1 MHTAH
6 LSGLTL
12 FSLFVL
18 VVMLGFNWMQDEK
31 ELAENNSCPVH
42 LKPCV
47 ARKEDNYFFA
57 LSKYQHKLEE
67 LLARNPD
74 FVRPSHRLNEV
85 RFYFYLLYAFVL
97 SFCDYWVTVHQC
109 NCGGNYRLQKMQ
121 TYQVI
126 WVQTRKNSKKN
137 YFYMFVYE
145 ALQLF
150 LLAYVFL
157 NLYHNFFDYVYV
169 VKHVLTKQWNFIW

>member
-1 MHTAH
+1 MYFSFIIVYIMPCTDAH

-12 FSLFVL
+12 FSLLVL

-31 ELAENNSCPVH
+31 ELAENKSCPVH

-97 SFCDYWVTVHQC
+97 SFCDY
-109 NCGGNYRLQKMQ
+109 
-121 TYQVI
+121 
-126 WVQTRKNSKKN
+126 
-137 YFYMFVYE
+137 
-145 ALQLF
+145 
-150 LLAYVFL
+150 
-157 NLYHNFFDYVYV
+157 
-169 VKHVLTKQWNFIW
+169 

>member
-109 NCGGNYRLQKMQ
+109 NCGGNYILQKMQ

-126 WVQTRKNSKKN
+126 WVQTRKNSKKTILTCLFMKLCN
-137 YFYMFVYE
+137 YFCWHMSSWIFTTIFSIMFMLSSMY
-145 ALQLF
+145 
-150 LLAYVFL
+150 
-157 NLYHNFFDYVYV
+157 
-169 VKHVLTKQWNFIW
+169 